1 MSDRDSPQV
10 RPARPEDIAAIHAMI
25 GELAEFEHLQDQ
37 FVAGIDDLHASL
49 FGESP
54 AAEALVAEAADGLA
68 GYAIYFTTFSTF
80 LCRSGL
86 WLEDL
91 YVRPAWRGSGVGK
104 RLLLAVA
111 REAKARGSGRF
122 EWSVLD
128 WNQRAIDFYEA
139 MGGEILE
146 EWRVVRV
153 NRGGIERLAPSE

>member
-1 MSDRDSPQV
+1 MSDREIPQV
-10 RPARPEDIAAIHAMI
+10 RPARPDDVPAIHAMI

-37 FVAGIDDLHASL
+37 FVATVEDLHASL

-54 AAEALVAEAADGLA
+54 AAEALVAEAEEGLA

-91 YVRPAWRGSGVGK
+91 YVRPDWRGSGVGK

-111 REAKARGSGRF
+111 EVARERGSGRY

-146 EWRVVRV
+146 EWRIVRV
-153 NRGGIERLAPSE
+153 NRDGIERLATPE